1 MAIDKMIPRFL
12 VSDKDERLLEEGAMT
27 DALNV
32 TISENGDQSEGVL
45 KAMKG
50 TIGASAS
57 TGSDLVAS
65 GDPITAIGSVTDHVN
80 GKIYFFVADDTGS
93 SQDAIYQYD
102 TATDTYRS
110 VYRSSYFNFN
120 PSDPVKA
127 DIVRR
132 DFDDSGS
139 PQTVIYFTDG
149 VNPPRKINVD
159 RALAGGYGAMEAT
172 GHLDFA
178 FQSIKAAPNFPPT
191 FKFETDSV

>member
-1 MAIDKMIPRFL
+1 MAIDKIIPRFL

-32 TISENGDQSEGVL
+32 TVSENGDQSEGAL

-57 TGSDLVAS
+57 ALSDLIDDGNS
-65 GDPITAIGSVTDHVN
+65 ITAIGSVTDDVN
-80 GKIYFFVADDTGS
+80 GKIYFFVADDSGTT
-93 SQDAIYQYD
+93 QDAIYQYD
-102 TATDTYRS
+102 TTTNTYRS
-110 VYRSSYFNFN
+110 VYKSSYFNFS
-120 PSDPVKA
+120 PSNSVKA

-132 DFDDSGS
+132 DFNDSGQ

-159 RALAGGYGAMEAT
+159 RALAGGLWG
-172 GHLDFA
+172 F
-178 FQSIKAAPNFPPT
+178 
-191 FKFETDSV
+191 